1 MRHHWLVKLLFPRI
15 TIMATLQDLS
25 TKLDII
31 AKNVAGLK
39 AEIASLQTQVPD
51 QDTIDSLNAK
61 ADAIV
66 TAAQQ
71 TS

>member
-1 MRHHWLVKLLFPRI
+1 
-15 TIMATLQDLS
+15 MATLQDLS